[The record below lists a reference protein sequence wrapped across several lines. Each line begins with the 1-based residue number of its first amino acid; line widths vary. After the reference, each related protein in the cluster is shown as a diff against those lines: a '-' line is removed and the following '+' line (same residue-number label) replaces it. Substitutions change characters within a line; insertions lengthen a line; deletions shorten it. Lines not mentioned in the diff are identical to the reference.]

1 MHNSMIDRTDSFELY
16 PFFIGLE
23 LAIMDYWF
31 DIYMIRIA

>member
-1 MHNSMIDRTDSFELY
+1 MQDSMIERIDRFDLY

-31 DIYMIRIA
+31 DIYVIRIA

>member
-1 MHNSMIDRTDSFELY
+1 MQNSMIDKTDSLELD

-31 DIYMIRIA
+31 DIYVIRIA